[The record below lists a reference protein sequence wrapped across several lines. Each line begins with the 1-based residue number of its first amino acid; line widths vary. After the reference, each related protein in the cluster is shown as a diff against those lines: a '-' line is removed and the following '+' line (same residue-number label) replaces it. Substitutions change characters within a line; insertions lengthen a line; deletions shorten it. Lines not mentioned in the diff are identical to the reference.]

1 MMACGE
7 PTRSKSQYR
16 WLRSPRGLNSYFG
29 YDHRS
34 RTHPGLERGQLFCAF
49 TTKQSLIGASRK
61 GQRLQVVARE
71 KPEVLW
77 PATV

>member
-16 WLRSPRGLNSYFG
+16 WLRSPVGSIRISATITDRELI
-29 YDHRS
+29 
-34 RTHPGLERGQLFCAF
+34 PGLERGQLFCAF

-61 GQRLQVVARE
+61 GQRLQVVACE